1 VTSTWIFLVSFFA
14 IIAGGA
20 IGMTLRVR
28 LPMAYLNA
36 ETREMIRL
44 GASLLATLVAVLIS
58 LTIASAKSSYE
69 TQDAHFRQ
77 LAAYLVEADQLL
89 AQYGPEATGMR
100 QLMRE
105 AVPAAIDRIWREK
118 ATASQDTAFTARS
131 LAEQLYT
138 AVAALSPNNDTQ
150 HALKSRVE
158 QAIADMARTRL
169 SMFADGDTPVLT
181 PFMLILIFWL
191 VVVFVSFGLFIE
203 PGPVVFAALLVFAL
217 SISTALFLV
226 ADLSRPFI
234 GLMQIPKEQLKHT
247 LAPLN

>member
-1 VTSTWIFLVSFFA
+1 
-14 IIAGGA
+14 
-20 IGMTLRVR
+20 
-28 LPMAYLNA
+28 
-36 ETREMIRL
+36 
-44 GASLLATLVAVLIS
+44 
-58 LTIASAKSSYE
+58 
-69 TQDAHFRQ
+69 
-77 LAAYLVEADQLL
+77 
-89 AQYGPEATGMR
+89 MR

-138 AVAALSPNNDTQ
+138 AVEALSPKNDIQ
-150 HALKSRVE
+150 RGLKARVE
-158 QAIADMARTRL
+158 QAISVLALTRL

-191 VVVFVSFGLFIE
+191 VVVFGSFGLFVE

-226 ADLSRPFI
+226 ADLSRPFA
-234 GLMQIPKEQLKHT
+234 GLLQLPKEKLKHT
-247 LAPLN
+247 LAPLNG

>member
-14 IIAGGA
+14 IIAGCA
-20 IGMTLRVR
+20 VGMTLRAR
-28 LPMAYLNA
+28 LPKEYLNT
-36 ETREMIRL
+36 ENREMIRL
-44 GASLLATLVAVLIS
+44 GSSLLATLAAVLIS

-77 LAAYLVEADQLL
+77 FAAYLVEADQLL
-89 AQYGPEATGMR
+89 AQYGPEAAGMR

-105 AVPAAIDRIWREK
+105 AIPAAIDRIWREK
-118 ATASQDTAFTARS
+118 ATALQDTAFTARS
-131 LAEQLYT
+131 LAEQLYA
-138 AVAALSPNNDTQ
+138 AVGTLSPTNDTQ
-150 HALKSRVE
+150 RGLKARVE
-158 QAIADMARTRL
+158 QAIAELARTRL

-191 VVVFVSFGLFIE
+191 VVVFGNFGLFVE

-226 ADLSRPFI
+226 ADLSRPFV
-234 GLMQIPKEQLKHT
+234 GLMQLPKEHLKHT